1 MAKKLYS
8 FELKSSLSE
17 LDRLCQ
23 NLETFGKK
31 FGFSKKLIFEINL
44 ALDELFTNIISYGF
58 KDDKEHVIKVT
69 LTPRKNQLCL
79 CIEDDGTPFNPI
91 DFETPDVSCSVE
103 ECKIGGL
110 GIHIMKKL
118 MDEVC
123 YERCGDKNV
132 LNLKKK
138 IGKDESKN

>member
-1 MAKKLYS
+1 MAKKKYS

-17 LDRLCQ
+17 LDQLCQ

-31 FGFSKKLIFEINL
+31 FGLSQKLIFEINL

-58 KDDKEHVIKVT
+58 KDDKEHAIKVT
-69 LTPRKNQLCL
+69 LTPRIDEICL

-91 DFETPDVSCSVE
+91 EVETPDVSNSVE
-103 ECKIGGL
+103 KCKIGGL

-138 IGKDESKN
+138 IGKDES

>member
-1 MAKKLYS
+1 MAKNTYS

-58 KDDKEHVIKVT
+58 IDDKEHIIKVT
-69 LTPRKNQLCL
+69 LTPENDALCL
-79 CIEDDGTPFNPI
+79 CIEDDGKPFNPI
-91 DFETPDVSCSVE
+91 EFETPDVSCSVE

-138 IGKDESKN
+138 IGNK

>member
-1 MAKKLYS
+1 MAQEEYS

-23 NLETFGKK
+23 NLETFGKQ

-58 KDDKEHVIKVT
+58 KDDDEHVITVT
-69 LTPRKNQLCL
+69 LTPQNDELCL
-79 CIEDDGTPFNPI
+79 CIEDDGRPFNPI
-91 DFETPDVSCSVE
+91 DFETPDVTCSVE
-103 ECKIGGL
+103 DCRIGGL

-123 YERCGDKNV
+123 YQRCGDKNV

-138 IGKDESKN
+138 IATDES

>member
-1 MAKKLYS
+1 MAKKSYS

-23 NLETFGKK
+23 NLETFGNK

-58 KDDKEHVIKVT
+58 KDDEEHVIKVT
-69 LTPRKNQLCL
+69 LTPQNNELRL

-91 DFETPDVSCSVE
+91 DFETPDVSSSVE
-103 ECKIGGL
+103 NCKIGGL

-123 YERCGDKNV
+123 YQRCGDKNV

-138 IGKDESKN
+138 LGSHEL

>member
-1 MAKKLYS
+1 MSKKSYS

-17 LDRLCQ
+17 LDRLCE
-23 NLETFGKK
+23 NLEIFGKK

-58 KDDKEHVIKVT
+58 KDDEEHVIKVT
-69 LTPRKNQLCL
+69 LTPDKEELCL
-79 CIEDDGTPFNPI
+79 CIEDDGMPFNPI

-118 MDEVC
+118 MDDVC
-123 YERCGDKNV
+123 YERCGEKNV

-138 IGKDESKN
+138 LGADEA

>member
-1 MAKKLYS
+1 MAKNTYS
-8 FELKSSLSE
+8 FELKSDLAE
-17 LDRLCQ
+17 LDSLCE

-58 KDDKEHVIKVT
+58 SDGKKHIVKVT
-69 LTPRKNQLCL
+69 LTPQNDELCL
-79 CIEDDGTPFNPI
+79 CIEDDGNPFNPI

-138 IGKDESKN
+138 VAAEES

>member
-1 MAKKLYS
+1 MPKKEYS
-8 FELKSSLSE
+8 FELKSSLAE
-17 LDRLCQ
+17 LDQLCQ

-31 FGFSKKLIFEINL
+31 FGLSKKLIFEINL

-58 KDDKEHVIKVT
+58 NDGQEHIIKVT
-69 LTPRKNQLCL
+69 LTPQKDELCV

-91 DFETPDVSCSVE
+91 DFDTPDVACSVE

-123 YERCGDKNV
+123 YERCGDKNI

-138 IGKDESKN
+138 ITSN

>member
-17 LDRLCQ
+17 LDQLCQ

-31 FGFSKKLIFEINL
+31 FGFSKKVIFEINL

-69 LTPRKNQLCL
+69 LTPRNNELCL

-123 YERCGDKNV
+123 YQRCNNKNM
-132 LNLKKK
+132 LTLKKK
-138 IGKDESKN
+138 IGTEEP

>member
-1 MAKKLYS
+1 MATKEYS
-8 FELKSSLSE
+8 FELKSSLDE
-17 LDRLCQ
+17 LDQLCQ

-31 FGFSKKLIFEINL
+31 FGLSKKLIFEINL

-58 KDDKEHVIKVT
+58 KDNQEHTIKVT
-69 LTPRKNQLCL
+69 LTPQNDELCL
-79 CIEDDGTPFNPI
+79 CIEDDGKPFNPI
-91 DFETPDVSCSVE
+91 DFETPNVSCSVE

-138 IGKDESKN
+138 IEIDES

>member
-1 MAKKLYS
+1 MAKKMYS

-17 LDRLCQ
+17 LDHLCQ

-58 KDDKEHVIKVT
+58 KDDKEHIIKVT
-69 LTPRKNQLCL
+69 LSPRNNELCL
-79 CIEDDGTPFNPI
+79 CIEDDGRPFNPI
-91 DFETPDVSCSVE
+91 DFETHDVSCSVE

-138 IGKDESKN
+138 IGSEES

>member
-1 MAKKLYS
+1 MATKEYS
-8 FELKSSLSE
+8 FELKSSLDE
-17 LDRLCQ
+17 LDQLCQ

-31 FGFSKKLIFEINL
+31 FGLSKKLIFEINL

-58 KDDKEHVIKVT
+58 KDNQEHTIKVT
-69 LTPRKNQLCL
+69 LRPQNDELCL
-79 CIEDDGTPFNPI
+79 CIEDDGKPFNPI
-91 DFETPDVSCSVE
+91 DFETPNVTCSVE

-138 IGKDESKN
+138 IETDDND

>member
-1 MAKKLYS
+1 MAKKKYS

-17 LDRLCQ
+17 LDELCLK
-23 NLETFGKK
+23 LEAFGKK

-58 KDDKEHVIKVT
+58 KDDKEHIIKVT
-69 LTPRKNQLCL
+69 LSPRNNELCL
-79 CIEDDGTPFNPI
+79 CIEDDGQPFNPI
-91 DFETPDVSCSVE
+91 DFDTPDVSCSVE

-138 IGKDESKN
+138 LGSEEP

>member
-1 MAKKLYS
+1 MAEKSYS
-8 FELKSSLSE
+8 FELKSDLSE
-17 LDRLCQ
+17 LDSLCQ
-23 NLETFGKK
+23 NLETFGEK

-58 KDDKEHVIKVT
+58 KDDKEHAIKVT
-69 LTPRKNQLCL
+69 LTPRNEEICL
-79 CIEDDGTPFNPI
+79 CIEDDGTPFNPV
-91 DFETPDVSCSVE
+91 DFETADVACSVE

-123 YERCGDKNV
+123 YERCGEKNV

-138 IGKDESKN
+138 IEKDES

>member
-1 MAKKLYS
+1 MSKKSYS

-17 LDRLCQ
+17 LDRLCE
-23 NLETFGKK
+23 NLEIFGKK

-58 KDDKEHVIKVT
+58 KDDEEHVIKVT
-69 LTPRKNQLCL
+69 LTPDKDELCL
-79 CIEDDGTPFNPI
+79 CIEDDGMPFNPI

-118 MDEVC
+118 MDDVC
-123 YERCGDKNV
+123 YERCGEKNV

-138 IGKDESKN
+138 LGADEA

>member
-1 MAKKLYS
+1 MATKEYS
-8 FELKSSLSE
+8 FELKSSLDE
-17 LDRLCQ
+17 LDQLCQ

-31 FGFSKKLIFEINL
+31 FGLSKKLIFEINL

-58 KDDKEHVIKVT
+58 KDNQEHTIKVT
-69 LTPRKNQLCL
+69 LKPQNDELCL
-79 CIEDDGTPFNPI
+79 CIEDDGKPFNPI
-91 DFETPDVSCSVE
+91 DFETPNVSCSVE

-138 IGKDESKN
+138 IEAEDA

>member
-1 MAKKLYS
+1 MAKKSYS

-23 NLETFGKK
+23 NLETFGNK

-58 KDDKEHVIKVT
+58 KDNDDGHVIKVT
-69 LTPRKNQLCL
+69 LTPEKDELCL

-91 DFETPDVSCSVE
+91 DFATPDVSCSVE

-123 YERCGDKNV
+123 YQRCGDKNV

-138 IGKDESKN
+138 LGSDES

>member
-1 MAKKLYS
+1 MPRKKYS
-8 FELKSSLSE
+8 FKLKSSLTE

-23 NLETFGKK
+23 KVEK
-31 FGFSKKLIFEINL
+31 FGRSHGLSKKSIFEINL

-58 KDDKEHVIKVT
+58 RDDAEHWIKVT
-69 LTPRKNQLCL
+69 ITPQDDLVCL
-79 CIEDDGTPFNPI
+79 CIEDDGIPFNPV
-91 DFETPDVSCSVE
+91 DAKQPELKCSIE

-110 GIHIMKKL
+110 GIHLAKNL

-132 LNLKKK
+132 LTLKKNCPEA
-138 IGKDESKN
+138 ESN

>member
-1 MAKKLYS
+1 MAKKIYS

-31 FGFSKKLIFEINL
+31 FGLSKKLIFEINL

-69 LTPRKNQLCL
+69 LTPRNDELCL
-79 CIEDDGTPFNPI
+79 CIEDDGRPFNPT

-138 IGKDESKN
+138 METKEP

>member
-1 MAKKLYS
+1 MATKEYS
-8 FELKSSLSE
+8 FELKSSLDE
-17 LDRLCQ
+17 LDQLCQ

-31 FGFSKKLIFEINL
+31 FGLSKKLIFEINL

-58 KDDKEHVIKVT
+58 KDNQEHTIKVT
-69 LTPRKNQLCL
+69 LRPQNDELCL
-79 CIEDDGTPFNPI
+79 CIEDDGKPFNPI
-91 DFETPDVSCSVE
+91 DFETPNVSCSVE

-123 YERCGDKNV
+123 YERCGGKNV

-138 IGKDESKN
+138 LETDES

>member
-1 MAKKLYS
+1 MSKKSYS

-23 NLETFGKK
+23 NLETFGMK

-58 KDDKEHVIKVT
+58 KDDEEHVVRVT
-69 LTPRKNQLCL
+69 LTPDQNELCL
-79 CIEDDGTPFNPI
+79 CIEDDGMPFNPI
-91 DFETPDVSCSVE
+91 DFDTPDVSCSVE

-118 MDEVC
+118 MDDVC
-123 YERCGDKNV
+123 YERCGNKNV

-138 IGKDESKN
+138 LGADESN

>member
-1 MAKKLYS
+1 MAKKMYS

-17 LDRLCQ
+17 LDQLCQ

-31 FGFSKKLIFEINL
+31 FGLSKKLIFEINL

-58 KDDKEHVIKVT
+58 KDDDEEHLIKVT
-69 LTPRKNQLCL
+69 LTPRDDELCL
-79 CIEDDGTPFNPI
+79 CIEDDGRPFNPI

-138 IGKDESKN
+138 IGKDES

>member
-1 MAKKLYS
+1 MAKKSYS

-17 LDRLCQ
+17 LDELCL
-23 NLETFGKK
+23 NLEAFGKK

-58 KDDKEHVIKVT
+58 KDDKEHIIKVT
-69 LTPRKNQLCL
+69 LSPRNNELCL
-79 CIEDDGTPFNPI
+79 CIEDDGQPFNPI
-91 DFETPDVSCSVE
+91 DFETLDVSCSVE

-138 IGKDESKN
+138 IGSEES